1 MTTSSS
7 QGLSGASTDPLSTRV
22 LEAVAAR
29 EGVDPVDLPEPLY
42 ESVDPDAL
50 DEFFR
55 ESSSNCSVAFDY
67 LGYRVTAYADGDVV
81 VDELLG

>member
-7 QGLSGASTDPLSTRV
+7 QGLSGASPDQLSARV
-22 LEAVAAR
+22 LEAVAEH

-42 ESVDPDAL
+42 EAVDPDAL

-55 ESSSNCSVAFDY
+55 ESTANCSVAFDY
-67 LGYRVTAYADGDVV
+67 LGYRVTAYADGDVT